1 MISKCLSRRL
11 KAAAICS
18 AFVLSTIP
26 TIFPMSGKTDST
38 ASVSASDVELNY
50 AKALQYSMYFYDA
63 NMCGTGVEENSEYSW
78 RGNCHVYDEK
88 LPLDSVNTNMSD
100 SFIKANKDVLD
111 PDGDGC
117 LDVAGGYHDAG
128 DHVKFGMPEG
138 YSGAAVGW
146 GYYEFRDAY
155 EATGQAEHA
164 ETILRY
170 FNDYFMK
177 CTYLDK
183 SGKAIAFCYQVGDGD
198 IDHRY
203 WNSPEVDEMFRRGWF
218 ATDELVST
226 DCLSIAA
233 SSLAI
238 NYMNFKD
245 TDPEYA
251 EKNLD
256 YAKALFEFADRAS
269 KKSVNNDGPKSYYE
283 SKKWEDDYCFAAVW
297 LYMATQD
304 DEYVN
309 KALNYVDYYAPSC
322 WTFCWNDVWAGVMC
336 LLGEADTMYGKKVT
350 NSVGRPSTEF
360 AEKFKTLQNKSPY
373 EDVDWWS
380 QIAKTIENWENG
392 VTGQVTPGGYS
403 FLNKWGSAR
412 YNTATQFLALVYD
425 KHNGGKA
432 TGYSEWAKSQM
443 DYLLGKNPM
452 NRCYVVG
459 YSDISAKYP
468 HHRASSG
475 LSKCEDRGEQR
486 YVLYGALVGGPD
498 EGDQHIDLTED
509 WIYNEVTIDYN
520 AAFVGACAGNYY
532 FFGDESMQ
540 VTPDFPPEVSYNP
553 GEDGPEGGNRY
564 WAEGFCVDIAQ
575 SDGPKATEITFFVC
589 SNVTK
594 PSKNISVRYYFDS
607 TGMSSVDINSIELRQ
622 LYDQTA
628 AETDFKATISK
639 APVHYKDKIYYIEIS
654 WDGFVIANSN
664 KKYQFDLGTYA
675 WGNSWNPDDD
685 WSHKDLK
692 QETDAFKGTPE
703 VAPYIC
709 IYDNGV
715 LVGGTEPDGTVP
727 EVVTQTPKPTESTV
741 TTTPKTTTTKNTTTA
756 KITTTPDNTT
766 TKSTP
771 DDIRY
776 GDLDSNGKVEITDLT
791 MLSQYLLGD
800 MTFNADTL
808 KRADVNGDGS
818 VGLPDLS
825 HFKQYIMHD
834 PVTLG
839 PVKK

>member
-1 MISKCLSRRL
+1 MKSKSISSRL
-11 KAAAICS
+11 KATAICS
-18 AFVLSTIP
+18 AFAVSTISAV
-26 TIFPMSGKTDST
+26 FPLYDKTDNLT
-38 ASVSASDVELNY
+38 SVSAADVELNY

-88 LPLDSVNTNMSD
+88 LPLDSENTNMSD
-100 SFIKANKDVLD
+100 SFIEANRDVLD

-155 EATGQAEHA
+155 EATGQDKHA

-177 CTYLDK
+177 STYLDK

-226 DCLSIAA
+226 DCISIAA

-251 EKNLD
+251 EKSLD
-256 YAKALFEFADRAS
+256 YAKALFEFADRS
-269 KKSVNNDGPKSYYE
+269 DSKSVNIDGPKSYYE
-283 SKKWEDDYCFAAVW
+283 SKKWEDDYCFAAIW
-297 LYMATQD
+297 LYMATQNE
-304 DEYVN
+304 EYVN

-336 LLGEADTMYGKKVT
+336 LLGEADAMYGKKIT
-350 NSVGRPSTEF
+350 NSVGRESTQF

-432 TGYSEWAKSQM
+432 TEYSEWAKSQM
-443 DYLLGKNPM
+443 DYLLGENPI
-452 NRCYVVG
+452 NRCYIVG

-475 LSKCEDRGEQR
+475 LSKCEDTGKQR

-498 EGDQHIDLTED
+498 EADQHIDLTKD

-520 AAFVGACAGNYY
+520 AAFVGACAGLYHFY
-532 FFGDESMQ
+532 KDDTMKI
-540 VTPDFPPEVSYNP
+540 TPDFPPDPVTPEQ
-553 GEDGPEGGNRY
+553 GPESY
-564 WAEGFCVDIAQ
+564 WVNAFSVEIVQ
-575 SDGPKATEITFFVC
+575 TDGPKTSEITFYV
-589 SNVTK
+589 SGNVAK
-594 PSKNISVRYYFDS
+594 PSKNTSVRYFFDA
-607 TGMSSVDINSIELRQ
+607 TGMSSVDPSNMTVEE
-622 LYDQTA
+622 LYDQA
-628 AETDFKATISK
+628 YEETDGHDGVISG
-639 APVHYKDKIYYIEIS
+639 PHHYKDNIYYVEVT
-654 WDGFVIANSN
+654 WDGYAIANSN
-664 KKYQFDLGTYA
+664 KKYQFAVGTYA
-675 WGNSWNPDDD
+675 WKNSWNTEDD
-685 WSHKDLK
+685 WSHKGIRL
-692 QETDAFKGTPE
+692 EENPFLGTVERTD
-703 VAPYIC
+703 YIC
-709 IYDNGV
+709 VYNDGV
-715 LVGGTEPDGTVP
+715 LVGGIEPDGSVP
-727 EVVTQTPKPTESTV
+727 VVTEPAV
-741 TTTPKTTTTKNTTTA
+741 TTATEKTTTTKISQKPVTTA
-756 KITTTPDNTT
+756 KTTTSKKYPTEPD
-766 TKSTP
+766 KLAP
-771 DDIRY
+771 
-776 GDLDSNGKVEITDLT
+776 G
-791 MLSQYLLGD
+791 
-800 MTFNADTL
+800 
-808 KRADVNGDGS
+808 DVNGDKKVDIS
-818 VGLPDLS
+818 DLTLLS
-825 HFKQYIMHD
+825 LYFLEDVMFNDKQIAAGDVNASGEADLADMAHLKQYIMKD
-834 PVTLG
+834 PVKLG
-839 PVKK
+839 AQ